1 MNYLRLYLVLL
12 ICFLLI
18 FSSCKKGNKIL
29 KDTDFNLVNYDNVL
43 EQLVEKL
50 PSDKIVHR
58 ATLSNDSEQ
67 FYVTISNRDFTSFD
81 IKVVDIK
88 EDSLGELENTTINSP
103 DHDDHG
109 LSFSPDGQ
117 SLYFSSTRPSSEA
130 DTMYRWSLWKSN
142 LKNGNWGEPYL
153 IPIPD
158 LNQKHISHPSI
169 NSDSVLY
176 FHVSDLDYSNMSVH
190 SFELKNGHNSNA
202 QEVKFSEDFKSGTCT
217 PFILSDQD
225 KLLFASIGESLDLV
239 ICDELENGVW
249 TKCNTL
255 SKDIL
260 KNGLGNPTVSPDGQH
275 LFYTIGTY
283 DFSDPWKIIN
293 IPIKEIDTTQ

>member
-12 ICFLLI
+12 ICVPLI
-18 FSSCKKGNKIL
+18 FSSCKRENKIL
-29 KDTDFNLVNYDNVL
+29 KDTDFKLVSYDNVL

-50 PSDKIVHR
+50 PSDKIIHR

-67 FYVTISNRDFTSFD
+67 FYVTISNRNFTLFD
-81 IKVVDIK
+81 IMMVDIN
-88 EDSLGELENTTINSP
+88 EGSLGVLENTTINSP

-109 LSFSPDGQ
+109 LSFSPDGR
-117 SLYFSSTRPSSEA
+117 SLYFSSTRPRSET

-142 LKNGNWGEPYL
+142 FNNGKWDEPYH
-153 IPIPD
+153 IPIPN

-169 NSDSVLY
+169 TIDSILY

-190 SFELKNGHNSNA
+190 NFDLKNKHNSNA

-225 KLLFASIGESLDLV
+225 KLLFASIGGSLDLV
-239 ICDELENGVW
+239 ICDELENGEW
-249 TKCNTL
+249 TKCNSL
-255 SKDIL
+255 FKDII
-260 KNGLGNPTVSPDGQH
+260 KNGLGNPTVSSDGQH
-275 LFYTIGTY
+275 LFYTTGTY
-283 DFSDPWKIIN
+283 DFSVPWKIHS